1 MRVVIDTNV
10 VVSSALSSLGA
21 PARIVQHGIEGTFQ
35 LVVSETILAEYK
47 RALGY
52 ERARKRHK
60 YTPDRI
66 DKLISDIR
74 DNATL
79 VAGTLSLNVIREDPD
94 DDKFLECAVEGGA
107 EYIVSGDAHL
117 LNLQNYQGIQIL
129 TPAVFDALL
138 NQQLTDRG

>member
-10 VVSSALSSLGA
+10 IVSSALSSMGA
-21 PARIVQHGIEGTFQ
+21 PARIVQHGLEGTFQ
-35 LVVSETILAEYK
+35 LVVSETILAEYR

-52 ERARKRHK
+52 ERARKRHGH
-60 YTPDRI
+60 TPDRI
-66 DKLISDIR
+66 ADIR
-74 DNATL
+74 KAATL
-79 VAGTLSLNVIREDPD
+79 VAGTLTLKVISEDPD

-117 LNLQNYQGIQIL
+117 LNLQHYQGIQIL

-138 NQQLTDRG
+138 NQQPTDRG